1 MCVLVWKKAAVECRA
16 EVSWWLC
23 RAPWHNTGHACKL
36 HHEWG
41 LQFCSPRLTKMV
53 VTINV
58 RLANES
64 VMLVDLSL
72 LLSVMLRPL

>member
-1 MCVLVWKKAAVECRA
+1 MCVLVWKKAVVECRA

-41 LQFCSPRLTKMV
+41 LQLCPARLTKMV
-53 VTINV
+53 VTISV